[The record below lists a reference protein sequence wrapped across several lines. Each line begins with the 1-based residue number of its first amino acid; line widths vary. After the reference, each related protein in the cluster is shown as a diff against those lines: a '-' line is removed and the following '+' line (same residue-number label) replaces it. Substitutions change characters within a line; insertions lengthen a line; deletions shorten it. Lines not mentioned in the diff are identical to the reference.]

1 MIHEPRCLAFYFVW
15 VRRCARLLKMS
26 ISLSRAELLKSQG
39 FHLKEPL
46 YKAERYRDLLMSCRF
61 CRLQAPWQTAGQLFG
76 RQGNCALKKLIAL
89 PQSRTI
95 CAPWA
100 PKWAN

>member
-26 ISLSRAELLKSQG
+26 ISLSRAELLKSQV

-76 RQGNCALKKLIAL
+76 RQANCGVKKLIAL
-89 PQSRTI
+89 RRCRTI
-95 CAPWA
+95 FPSWA
-100 PKWAN
+100 PTQAT